1 MINRFTGI
9 GNLTQD
15 PQSKNISN
23 GNFVVTFSIA
33 INDKDTVTYIDAEVW
48 GKKAEYCLP
57 KLKKGKPVFID
68 GKLRYNSWKTRD
80 NQSRSRVYCLVDN
93 IRTLNYEIN
102 SEPGNQQDDQRGD
115 RRSSQQKPVGNAPK
129 KKEETFIEEDE
140 ELYSSMNDI
149 PF

>member
-15 PQSKNISN
+15 PQSKNIAN

-48 GKKAEYCLP
+48 GKKAEYSLP

-80 NQSRSRVYCLVDN
+80 NQTRSRIYCLVDN
-93 IRTLNYEIN
+93 IRVLNYEIGPQT
-102 SEPGNQQDDQRGD
+102 EPVVKVKKDSKQ
-115 RRSSQQKPVGNAPK
+115 

-140 ELYSSMNDI
+140 DLYSSMEDI

>member
-80 NQSRSRVYCLVDN
+80 NQSRSRIYCLVDN
-93 IRTLNYEIN
+93 IRALNYEIN
-102 SEPGNQQDDQRGD
+102 SDPNTKE
-115 RRSSQQKPVGNAPK
+115 KPTNISVR

-140 ELYSSMNDI
+140 DLYSSMDDV

>member
-15 PQSKNISN
+15 PQSKNIAN

-48 GKKAEYCLP
+48 GKKAEYSLP

-68 GKLRYNSWKTRD
+68 GKLRCNSWKTRD
-80 NQSRSRVYCLVDN
+80 NQTRSRLYCLVDN
-93 IRTLNYEIN
+93 IRVLNYEIG
-102 SEPGNQQDDQRGD
+102 SQTEPVVKVKKDSKQ
-115 RRSSQQKPVGNAPK
+115 

-140 ELYSSMNDI
+140 DLYSSMEDI

>member
-15 PQSKNISN
+15 PQSKNIAN
-23 GNFVVTFSIA
+23 GNFVITFSIA
-33 INDKDTVTYIDAEVW
+33 INDKDNVTYIDAEVW
-48 GKKAEYCLP
+48 GKKAEYSLP

-80 NQSRSRVYCLVDN
+80 NQTRSRLYCLVDN
-93 IRTLNYEIN
+93 IRVLNYEI
-102 SEPGNQQDDQRGD
+102 GDQPK
-115 RRSSQQKPVGNAPK
+115 SNTVSKPK
-129 KKEETFIEEDE
+129 QKKEETFIEEDE
-140 ELYSSMNDI
+140 DLYSSMEDV

>member
-9 GNLTQD
+9 SNLTQD
-15 PQSKNISN
+15 PQSKNIAN

-48 GKKAEYCLP
+48 GKKSRILTTQTKRQTCFYRWKIKIQFL
-57 KLKKGKPVFID
+57 
-68 GKLRYNSWKTRD
+68 KTRD
-80 NQSRSRVYCLVDN
+80 NQTRSRIYCLVDN
-93 IRTLNYEIN
+93 IRVLNYEIGPQT
-102 SEPGNQQDDQRGD
+102 EPVAKLKKD
-115 RRSSQQKPVGNAPK
+115 SKP

-140 ELYSSMNDI
+140 DLYSSMEDI

>member
-9 GNLTQD
+9 GNLTQE

-93 IRTLNYEIN
+93 IRILNYEIN
-102 SEPGNQQDDQRGD
+102 SEPNTQAKAQPKPT
-115 RRSSQQKPVGNAPK
+115 SNTSQ

>member
-9 GNLTQD
+9 GNLTQE

-93 IRTLNYEIN
+93 IRILNYEIN
-102 SEPGNQQDDQRGD
+102 SEQNTQAKAQPKPTSNT
-115 RRSSQQKPVGNAPK
+115 SQ

>member
-9 GNLTQD
+9 GNLTQE

-80 NQSRSRVYCLVDN
+80 NQSRSRIYCLVDN
-93 IRTLNYEIN
+93 IRILNYEIN
-102 SEPGNQQDDQRGD
+102 SEPNTQAKAQP
-115 RRSSQQKPVGNAPK
+115 KPTSNTPQ

>member
-9 GNLTQD
+9 GNLTQE

-93 IRTLNYEIN
+93 IRILNYEIN
-102 SEPGNQQDDQRGD
+102 SEPNTQAKAQPKPT
-115 RRSSQQKPVGNAPK
+115 SNTSQ

-140 ELYSSMNDI
+140 DLYSSMNDI